1 MNDLILSEADALL
14 LDKQLRPIPPA
25 SPFPYLL
32 FHTLTGCFPFVKIEE
47 DLARINDYL
56 CTCET
61 HLQNQLK
68 QYRTQQK
75 PPAEDEDLL
84 GEDPTYDLTWMI
96 ETLNRENAILL
107 LLSFLE
113 GSLKDLAETLEEGA
127 GVTVTAEKSRLSRIE
142 QWIKRI
148 EAVCGYDLICTL
160 QHPLALLSRVRKIR
174 NFVVHEW
181 DCYIDEKKRLILSSD
196 LKSFSLSE
204 LVSACSWILYL
215 CEQAGMQSGWFPLS
229 HDPVTRFLNGERL
242 RRIENQPCDSEDLPL
257 QRILLQ
263 QMPLPALR

>member
-14 LDKQLRPIPPA
+14 LDEQLRPIPPA

-84 GEDPTYDLTWMI
+84 GGRSD
-96 ETLNRENAILL
+96 
-107 LLSFLE
+107 
-113 GSLKDLAETLEEGA
+113 
-127 GVTVTAEKSRLSRIE
+127 
-142 QWIKRI
+142 
-148 EAVCGYDLICTL
+148 
-160 QHPLALLSRVRKIR
+160 VR
-174 NFVVHEW
+174 
-181 DCYIDEKKRLILSSD
+181 SD
-196 LKSFSLSE
+196 LDDRNAEPGKRNPSAAVLSGRFAE
-204 LVSACSWILYL
+204 R
-215 CEQAGMQSGWFPLS
+215 SG
-229 HDPVTRFLNGERL
+229 
-242 RRIENQPCDSEDLPL
+242 
-257 QRILLQ
+257 
-263 QMPLPALR
+263 

>member
-1 MNDLILSEADALL
+1 MNDLILSDADALL
-14 LDKQLRPIPPA
+14 LDEQLRPIPPA

-96 ETLNRENAILL
+96 ETLNRESAILL

-127 GVTVTAEKSRLSRIE
+127 GVMVTAEKSRLSRIE

-148 EAVCGYDLICTL
+148 EPSAVMI
-160 QHPLALLSRVRKIR
+160 
-174 NFVVHEW
+174 
-181 DCYIDEKKRLILSSD
+181 
-196 LKSFSLSE
+196 
-204 LVSACSWILYL
+204 
-215 CEQAGMQSGWFPLS
+215 
-229 HDPVTRFLNGERL
+229 
-242 RRIENQPCDSEDLPL
+242 
-257 QRILLQ
+257 
-263 QMPLPALR
+263 